1 MKIPHVDEEKGLYA
15 LPVQG
20 LFVLGVG
27 GVGPKKTFGATQ
39 WREILFRACRGPDA
53 CFPPPPKKKIE
64 TTVFRIG

>member
-27 GVGPKKTFGATQ
+27 GVDPKKLLEPRSGEKF
-39 WREILFRACRGPDA
+39 F
-53 CFPPPPKKKIE
+53 
-64 TTVFRIG
+64 